1 MQLHQTQSLV
11 LKTTSYRD
19 KDLVV
24 HFLTKEFGKKTG
36 IFYGARSQR
45 SAYRSMSEPFSL
57 LGIEFSE
64 KENADMI
71 TIRSAD
77 LLESHVD
84 LRKNYHHFLLAS
96 YFTELVHISLI
107 PDPESEAYFE
117 LLENALNH
125 LPSKKD
131 ITAHKIEFELKLLHL
146 LGVYPQLEHCV
157 ICSKPVFQEVPIK
170 TQLKPKKNRLYQID
184 ITHGGVRC
192 ETCFSSNSQSI
203 LINPGSLMFLN
214 RWSQTLRNFNSLEI
228 RPTRQ
233 NLAEINPLI
242 QESFK
247 LHLPRQPK
255 ASSLLEKAL
264 DGVG

>member
-1 MQLHQTQSLV
+1 
-11 LKTTSYRD
+11 
-19 KDLVV
+19 
-24 HFLTKEFGKKTG
+24 
-36 IFYGARSQR
+36 
-45 SAYRSMSEPFSL
+45 MSEPFNL

-77 LLESHVD
+77 LLESHID

-157 ICSKPVFQEVPIK
+157 VCSKPVLQHPPEK
-170 TQLKPKKNRLYQID
+170 TELNPKKNQLYQID
-184 ITHGGVRC
+184 VSHGGVRC
-192 ETCFSSNSQSI
+192 EQCFSSISQS
-203 LINPGSLMFLN
+203 LESNVEKFQLLGNQANSTKSGRNQTTHPG
-214 RWSQTLRNFNSLEI
+214 I
-228 RPTRQ
+228 
-233 NLAEINPLI
+233 
-242 QESFK
+242 
-247 LHLPRQPK
+247 
-255 ASSLLEKAL
+255 
-264 DGVG
+264 

>member
-1 MQLHQTQSLV
+1 MQLHQTHSLV

-107 PDPESEAYFE
+107 PDPERLILSSSRMPWIIFPQKKIS
-117 LLENALNH
+117 LHTRLN
-125 LPSKKD
+125 
-131 ITAHKIEFELKLLHL
+131 
-146 LGVYPQLEHCV
+146 
-157 ICSKPVFQEVPIK
+157 
-170 TQLKPKKNRLYQID
+170 
-184 ITHGGVRC
+184 
-192 ETCFSSNSQSI
+192 
-203 LINPGSLMFLN
+203 LN
-214 RWSQTLRNFNSLEI
+214 
-228 RPTRQ
+228 
-233 NLAEINPLI
+233 
-242 QESFK
+242 
-247 LHLPRQPK
+247 
-255 ASSLLEKAL
+255 
-264 DGVG
+264 

>member
-77 LLESHVD
+77 LLKSHVD
-84 LRKNYHHFLLAS
+84 LRKNYHHFL
-96 YFTELVHISLI
+96 
-107 PDPESEAYFE
+107 
-117 LLENALNH
+117 
-125 LPSKKD
+125 
-131 ITAHKIEFELKLLHL
+131 
-146 LGVYPQLEHCV
+146 
-157 ICSKPVFQEVPIK
+157 
-170 TQLKPKKNRLYQID
+170 
-184 ITHGGVRC
+184 
-192 ETCFSSNSQSI
+192 
-203 LINPGSLMFLN
+203 
-214 RWSQTLRNFNSLEI
+214 
-228 RPTRQ
+228 
-233 NLAEINPLI
+233 
-242 QESFK
+242 
-247 LHLPRQPK
+247 
-255 ASSLLEKAL
+255 
-264 DGVG
+264 